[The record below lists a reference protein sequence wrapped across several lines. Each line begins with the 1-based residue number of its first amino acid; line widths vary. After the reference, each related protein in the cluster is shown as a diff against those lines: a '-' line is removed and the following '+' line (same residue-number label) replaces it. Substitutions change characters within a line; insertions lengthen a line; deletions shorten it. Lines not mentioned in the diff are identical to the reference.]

1 MNKSSASAMKRKKR
15 VMIITHDI
23 ALGGLQQVI
32 VNICNSMNRELF
44 APSVLCLR
52 ALGDYLPE
60 FDALGIKV
68 RLIPQKNGTDYF
80 SFLKVAKILKEDKI
94 DVIHT
99 HNTQP
104 FMDGVFGALLAGV
117 KTIVHTDHARSFPD
131 KKRYMFAEWFL
142 SHFVYKVVA
151 VSEHTAF
158 NLQKYEKIPRG
169 KIQIIYNGINR
180 NIQNV
185 TIDKSKKRAELGI
198 INSGPVIGLG
208 VRLSEQKGITYLLGA
223 MPEIIRFFPDITLV
237 IAGKGPL
244 KEKLKEQTAALGI
257 ESHVLFVGMRLDI
270 PEVIK
275 LFDCYVLP
283 SLWEGL
289 PMVLLEA
296 MAVGCPIV
304 ATDVGGVSSIIKS
317 GENGILVKP
326 RNPQELT
333 DGIIKM
339 LSNDAFRTECI
350 KNSLQIFNEK
360 FDAAVM
366 TRSYEK
372 LYLRKP

>member
-15 VMIITHDI
+15 VMIITHDV

-60 FDALGIKV
+60 FDALEIKV

-80 SFLKVAKILKEDKI
+80 SFLKVAKILKEENI

-104 FMDGVFGALLAGV
+104 FMDGVIGAVLAGV

-169 KIQIIYNGINR
+169 KIEIIYNGINR

-198 INSGPVIGLG
+198 ENSGPIIGLG
-208 VRLSEQKGITYLLGA
+208 VRLSEQKGITYLLSA
-223 MPEIIRFFPDITLV
+223 MPGIIRVFPDITLV

-244 KEKLKEQTAALGI
+244 EAKLKEQTVALGI
-257 ESHVLFVGMRLDI
+257 GPHVLFVGMRLDI

-317 GENGILVKP
+317 GENGILAKP
-326 RNPQELT
+326 GNTQELA
-333 DGIIKM
+333 DGIIKT
-339 LSNDAFRTECI
+339 LSNDAFRAECI
-350 KNSLQIFNEK
+350 KNNMRIFNEK

-366 TRSYEK
+366 TRAYEK
-372 LYLRKP
+372 LYLRE

>member
-1 MNKSSASAMKRKKR
+1 MKRKKR

-80 SFLKVAKILKEDKI
+80 SFLKVAKILRKENI
-94 DVIHT
+94 DIVHT

-104 FMDGVFGALLAGV
+104 FMDGVIGALLASV

-131 KKRYMFAEWFL
+131 KKRYMFAEWLL

-158 NLQKYEKIPRG
+158 NLQKYEKISPR

-185 TIDKSKKRAELGI
+185 AIDKSRKRAELGVV
-198 INSGPVIGLG
+198 NSGPVIGLG
-208 VRLSEQKGITYLLGA
+208 VRLSEQKGITYLLSA
-223 MPEIIRFFPDITLV
+223 MPEIIRIFPDITLV

-244 KEKLKEQTAALGI
+244 EEKLKEQTSALGI

-296 MAVGCPIV
+296 MAVGCAIV

-317 GENGILVKP
+317 GENGILTKP
-326 RNPQELT
+326 GNPRELT
-333 DGIIKM
+333 DGVIKM
-339 LSNDAFRTECI
+339 LSNEAFRAECI
-350 KNSLQIFNEK
+350 KNNLRIFNEK

-372 LYLRKP
+372 LYLRK

>member
-1 MNKSSASAMKRKKR
+1 MKKSSASAMKRKKR

-52 ALGDYLPE
+52 ALGDYSPE

-80 SFLKVAKILKEDKI
+80 SFLKVAKILREENI

-104 FMDGVFGALLAGV
+104 FMDGVIGALLAGV

-158 NLQKYEKIPRG
+158 NLQKYEKISPK

-208 VRLSEQKGITYLLGA
+208 VRLSEQKGITFLLAA

-244 KEKLKEQTAALGI
+244 EEKLKEQTIALGV

-317 GENGILVKP
+317 GENGILTKP

-339 LSNDAFRTECI
+339 LSNEAFRAECI
-350 KNSLQIFNEK
+350 KNNIRIFNEK

-372 LYLRKP
+372 LYLRK